1 MLVVSIFTQT
11 KVSSQRRYSFGLKRA
26 PKANVRLN
34 QGPGM
39 RLQRLKILTI
49 LAPWIVI
56 REAWRQGNINSF
68 IMSKVFNSCGPQ
80 MSKCL
85 NATAQ
90 CAGGDRRGQN
100 SMKHFYYN
108 NFKWNKYIKY
118 IFDSLFGPFENNIHR
133 QKNWPKTWGT
143 GFELWFF
150 GIWSDCSTDCA
161 TAPSNVVKLP
171 NYFFVNLD
179 IFCTTFARG
188 WK

>member
-1 MLVVSIFTQT
+1 MLQRLTWVMLVVSIFTQT

-133 QKNWPKTWGT
+133 QKTDQRLEGRDLNC
-143 GFELWFF
+143 GFLVFEV
-150 GIWSDCSTDCA
+150 
-161 TAPSNVVKLP
+161 TALPTVPQHLQTLSNCRI
-171 NYFFVNLD
+171 
-179 IFCTTFARG
+179 IFL
-188 WK
+188 